1 MSQPIPLTLQ
11 TIAGVF
17 SKARLRAAVL
27 VSSWLDARACAPLTK
42 SDEERVLQAK
52 GRGVCE
58 FRGSSIT
65 VEVHY
70 FTYHENRAFFSLSF
84 MNQIPRGVKPS

>member
-1 MSQPIPLTLQ
+1 MPPALQ
-11 TIAGVF
+11 TIAGAF

-42 SDEERVLQAK
+42 YDEERLLQAK

-65 VEVHY
+65 VEVHC

>member
-1 MSQPIPLTLQ
+1 MPPALQ

-42 SDEERVLQAK
+42 YDEERLLQAK
-52 GRGVCE
+52 GRGLCE
-58 FRGSSIT
+58 FRSSSIT

>member
-1 MSQPIPLTLQ
+1 MPLTLQ

-17 SKARLRAAVL
+17 WKARLRAAIL

-42 SDEERVLQAK
+42 SAEEERLLQAK

>member
-1 MSQPIPLTLQ
+1 MPLTLQ

-42 SDEERVLQAK
+42 SDEERLLQAK

-65 VEVHY
+65 GEVHY

>member
-1 MSQPIPLTLQ
+1 MPSALK

-65 VEVHY
+65 VEVHC

>member
-1 MSQPIPLTLQ
+1 MPPALQ

-42 SDEERVLQAK
+42 SDEERLLQAK

-65 VEVHY
+65 GEVHY

>member
-1 MSQPIPLTLQ
+1 MPLTLQ

-17 SKARLRAAVL
+17 SKARLRATVL
-27 VSSWLDARACAPLTK
+27 VSSWLDAGACAPLTK
-42 SDEERVLQAK
+42 SAEEDRLLQAK

-65 VEVHY
+65 GEVHY

>member
-1 MSQPIPLTLQ
+1 MPPALQ
-11 TIAGVF
+11 TIAGAF

-42 SDEERVLQAK
+42 YDEERLLQAK

>member
-1 MSQPIPLTLQ
+1 MPLTLQ
-11 TIAGVF
+11 TIAGAF

-42 SDEERVLQAK
+42 SDEEERVLQAK

>member
-1 MSQPIPLTLQ
+1 MPLTLQ

-17 SKARLRAAVL
+17 SKARLRAAIL

-42 SDEERVLQAK
+42 YDEEERVLQAK

-65 VEVHY
+65 GEVHY

>member
-1 MSQPIPLTLQ
+1 MPLTLQ
-11 TIAGVF
+11 TIAGAF

-42 SDEERVLQAK
+42 YDEERVLQAK

-65 VEVHY
+65 GEVHC